1 MFVQFSVEQRVC
13 VCVCDVADLEA
24 EQQSSGEQDTASD
37 IVTCTHGS

>member
-13 VCVCDVADLEA
+13 VCDVADIEA